1 MANIDISTVFPG
13 WKVVRVLGK
22 GGFGA
27 VYEIE
32 RDRLGKVEKAAV
44 KVMNIPPDPEA
55 IHEMQSEGYDEV
67 SIKARIR
74 SELDSFAKEYD
85 YMRSLTHTNIVS
97 SDDLEYRE
105 NPDGMG
111 YTLFMKMELLTPM
124 LDAIKKFGN
133 DEAVAQGVAR
143 DICSALELCESR
155 NIVHRDIKPHN
166 IFINKYNEFKLGDF
180 GISREMN
187 HYTNA
192 TRAGTG
198 KYMAPEVFNNQSYG
212 PNVDIYSLGLVLYW
226 VLNERR
232 LPFLPLP
239 PTVPNVSQEEE
250 AIARRLRGEKLPP
263 PKKGSPELKRIV
275 LKACE
280 PDKSKRYQ
288 HASEM
293 LADLNSMGSK
303 KAPASQD
310 TTYEETISDDTTV
323 GGKTFS
329 GSTFNGYDENDSTAG
344 GTVRG
349 KTSFRAEQSTE
360 KTMGNEWDDSGETMA
375 QPRRKASQVNTV
387 DDKTV
392 GAQTFKE
399 KPASTGN
406 KDSDFADNNN
416 QNENTPEKDKK
427 NTVLGIL
434 IIILVPI
441 AICVILFFVAGPSG
455 AFMGAYISVM
465 IFCFLCGKTKIAVGL
480 LIVLIVVGILV
491 AL

>member
-1 MANIDISTVFPG
+1 MANIDISSVFPG

-32 RDRLGKVEKAAV
+32 RDRFGKIEKAAV
-44 KVMNIPPDPEA
+44 KVMTIPPDPGA

-74 SELDSFAKEYD
+74 SDLDSFAKEYD

-198 KYMAPEVFNNQSYG
+198 KYMAPEVFNNQPYG
-212 PNVDIYSLGLVLYW
+212 SNVDIYSLGLVLYW
-226 VLNERR
+226 ILNEKR

-280 PDKSKRYQ
+280 PDKSRRYQ

-293 LADLNSMGSK
+293 LADLDSMGSK
-303 KAPASQD
+303 KAPASHD
-310 TTYEETISDDTTV
+310 ISYEETISGDTTV

-344 GTVRG
+344 GTVG
-349 KTSFRAEQSTE
+349 GNTSFRADQSTD
-360 KTMGNEWDDSGETMA
+360 KTMGNEWDDSGETVA
-375 QPRRKASQVNTV
+375 EPRVKNRSDDTV
-387 DDKTV
+387 ADKTV
-392 GAQTFKE
+392 AAQNIKE
-399 KPASTGN
+399 KSDPQEK
-406 KDSDFADNNN
+406 KDGDFA
-416 QNENTPEKDKK
+416 EDKK
-427 NTVLGIL
+427 KKRKADTPLGCFGVILFWLSLIGGIVSLCCGLIPVTV
-434 IIILVPI
+434 
-441 AICVILFFVAGPSG
+441 ICVIVFIISLF
-455 AFMGAYISVM
+455 ISD
-465 IFCFLCGKTKIAVGL
+465 
-480 LIVLIVVGILV
+480 
-491 AL
+491 